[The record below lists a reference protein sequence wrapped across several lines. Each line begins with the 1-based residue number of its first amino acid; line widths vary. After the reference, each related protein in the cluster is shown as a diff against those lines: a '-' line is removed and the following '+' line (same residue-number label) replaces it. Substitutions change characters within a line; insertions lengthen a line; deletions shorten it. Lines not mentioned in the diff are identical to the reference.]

1 MIIKMTRI
9 RKDILNGRIGE
20 QLLIFFIPVLLTYVL
35 NQLYNTVDAMIVGKY
50 VGTEALAAVGGSTGT
65 SIGLITNFIL
75 GLSSGVTVIVAQYY
89 GRGDEDGVS
98 RAVKTGFFIAVVFG
112 FIMTLVSLIFVPH
125 MLKLLG
131 VPDDMFPL
139 SKIYMST
146 FLLGLIPNLIY
157 NVGAS
162 ILRAI
167 GDSKRPLYFLAV
179 CALVNVFVDYLFVAK
194 LSLGVFGAALATVIA
209 QVVSA
214 LLVITVFMNSDD
226 CIRFHI
232 RDFGYDRDLLKKTV
246 AIGFPSGIQTVVYS
260 ISNLY
265 IQSCVNSFGTATI
278 AAYTAL
284 DKIDGFFWN
293 FSGALGVAISTIAG
307 QNFGAGNIERVHKT
321 VRISSLMYAIGTS
334 IFFTFSYF
342 GAETLNGLF
351 SSDTEVIAVATSLVR
366 YLAPRW
372 ILFLC
377 IEVLSSTMKACGDV
391 VMPMFISIIGIAVT
405 RIIYLTFVPF
415 TDVIGAMR
423 CYPISWIITS
433 VAFIIYYFKGSWSQR
448 SRL

>member
-50 VGTEALAAVGGSTGT
+50 VGTQALAAVGGSTGT

-112 FIMTLVSLIFVPH
+112 FIMTLVGLIFVPH

-131 VPDDMFPL
+131 VPEDMFPL

-146 FLLGLIPNLIY
+146 FLLGLMPTLIY

-167 GDSKRPLYFLAV
+167 GDSKRPLYFLAI

-214 LLVITVFMNSDD
+214 LLVIVVFMNSDD
-226 CIRFHI
+226 
-232 RDFGYDRDLLKKTV
+232 
-246 AIGFPSGIQTVVYS
+246 
-260 ISNLY
+260 
-265 IQSCVNSFGTATI
+265 
-278 AAYTAL
+278 
-284 DKIDGFFWN
+284 
-293 FSGALGVAISTIAG
+293 
-307 QNFGAGNIERVHKT
+307 
-321 VRISSLMYAIGTS
+321 
-334 IFFTFSYF
+334 
-342 GAETLNGLF
+342 
-351 SSDTEVIAVATSLVR
+351 
-366 YLAPRW
+366 
-372 ILFLC
+372 
-377 IEVLSSTMKACGDV
+377 
-391 VMPMFISIIGIAVT
+391 
-405 RIIYLTFVPF
+405 
-415 TDVIGAMR
+415 
-423 CYPISWIITS
+423 
-433 VAFIIYYFKGSWSQR
+433 
-448 SRL
+448 